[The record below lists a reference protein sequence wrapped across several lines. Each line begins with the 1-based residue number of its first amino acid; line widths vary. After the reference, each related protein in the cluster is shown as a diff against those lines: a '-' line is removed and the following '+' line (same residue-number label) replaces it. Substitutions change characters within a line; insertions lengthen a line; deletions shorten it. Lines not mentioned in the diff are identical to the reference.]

1 MCILYT
7 VNCQLSTVTFLTH
20 PGMSPGCLHTICQSM
35 SGKILFKHI
44 FKNIIIFLARD
55 LGQFH
60 DISWH
65 WIMTGLFC
73 HDWMKM
79 LKFLFQTFLT
89 ISLRFYHENSNQNHS
104 SPVTCH
110 LSPVT
115 WHLSTS
121 HSAASCEI
129 MGFIDFA
136 RFGKKFINPVPV
148 VQFSNFQRILG
159 GKYLLH
165 DRKY

>member
-1 MCILYT
+1 
-7 VNCQLSTVTFLTH
+7 
-20 PGMSPGCLHTICQSM
+20 MSPGCLHTFCQSM
-35 SGKILFKHI
+35 SGEILFKNI
-44 FKNIIIFLARD
+44 FKNYYYFSRS
-55 LGQFH
+55 GSGS
-60 DISWH
+60 ISWH
-65 WIMTGLFC
+65 FMTLN
-73 HDWMKM
+73 HDRNFLSWMNENVEI
-79 LKFLFQTFLT
+79 F
-89 ISLRFYHENSNQNHS
+89 ISNFPHKSPSDFIVKIQNHS

-115 WHLSTS
+115 WHLSRS

-129 MGFIDFA
+129 TGFIDFA
-136 RFGKKFINPVPV
+136 WFGKKFINPVPV